1 MEDIPIYGSILLVAG
16 LAHEDITKVLDAKSL
31 DETLAPAR
39 QVRKALDAI
48 IDAICGR
55 IEDEQRG
62 ESRRLDVMFAGSR
75 RWPALSCR

>member
-16 LAHEDITKVLDAKSL
+16 LAREDITKVLDAKSL
-31 DETLAPAR
+31 DATLAPAR
-39 QVRKALDAI
+39 QVRNALDAI

-62 ESRRLDVMFAGSR
+62 ESRPLD
-75 RWPALSCR
+75 